1 MRRMDLPSGTVTFL
15 FTDVEGS
22 TRLLDELGEAAYAGA
37 LSDHRRVV
45 RAACHRHGGVEVD
58 TQGDA
63 FLVAF
68 PTAPGA
74 LTAASELQE
83 ALADGKVQLRVGIHT
98 GTPLVTAEGYVGVD
112 LHRAARIAAA
122 GHGGQVLVSSS
133 SASLLARRPL
143 VDLGDHRLKDLAAA
157 ERIYQLG
164 EREFPPLK
172 SLYRTN
178 LPVPATPFLGRE
190 DEIAS
195 VVALLGDST
204 IRLLTLT
211 GPGGTGKTRLA
222 LQAAAEASDGFP
234 DGIFWVALASVR
246 DPGLVPGAVGAA
258 VGLREHAGRDEDDAL
273 ADLAGTNG
281 MLVLDN
287 AEHLLPEIALTIA
300 RLRDL
305 DGPTVLVTSRERLRL
320 QGEHAWPV
328 PPLTARDGVELFV
341 ARASAVDPAFRAM
354 GTVDELCSRLDE
366 LPLAI
371 ELAAARTGVYSVEQ
385 LLERIGR
392 RLDMLKG
399 VRDADPRQRTLRAT
413 IEWSHDLLDAEEQRA
428 LAALSVFVGGWTLE
442 AAEEVCDADAD
453 LLESLIDKSLLR
465 RRDASQRPRYWM
477 LETIREFAAERLEAS
492 NDAQDV
498 RRRQTAWAVALA
510 DELWGMRR
518 DERQADAFVRFEE
531 EQGNLRAAGD
541 YVVTARD
548 GDEALRIVRA
558 SGFFYACVG
567 RATHAAAELERAL
580 DLGVDVD
587 PELRIETLRVLVFV
601 CIRLGRRDRA
611 VPRAEEAVALARKLG
626 NDEVLGG
633 ALAHLGMA
641 QKGLDPSAARRA
653 YEHAIDILRPH
664 GATPELSSAVH
675 NYADMLMLEHQHE
688 AAETLFREALEMDL
702 AGASPWG
709 PWGLALVHLNL
720 AGVAWFLGRP
730 DDAFAHASEGT
741 AGMRRLGDPT
751 GLAAGLFIAAAVA
764 ATRGDAHRAGVLLGV
779 VDRVYE
785 EAGEPQE
792 LTELTLREAIF
803 DRASTEERNELLE
816 GMKAEPAPTLDD
828 AVAATFPDL

>member
-258 VGLREHAGRDEDDAL
+258 VGLREHER
-273 ADLAGTNG
+273 
-281 MLVLDN
+281 
-287 AEHLLPEIALTIA
+287 HA
-300 RLRDL
+300 R
-305 DGPTVLVTSRERLRL
+305 
-320 QGEHAWPV
+320 
-328 PPLTARDGVELFV
+328 
-341 ARASAVDPAFRAM
+341 
-354 GTVDELCSRLDE
+354 
-366 LPLAI
+366 
-371 ELAAARTGVYSVEQ
+371 
-385 LLERIGR
+385 
-392 RLDMLKG
+392 
-399 VRDADPRQRTLRAT
+399 PRQRGT
-413 IEWSHDLLDAEEQRA
+413 
-428 LAALSVFVGGWTLE
+428 LAA
-442 AAEEVCDADAD
+442 
-453 LLESLIDKSLLR
+453 
-465 RRDASQRPRYWM
+465 
-477 LETIREFAAERLEAS
+477 
-492 NDAQDV
+492 
-498 RRRQTAWAVALA
+498 
-510 DELWGMRR
+510 
-518 DERQADAFVRFEE
+518 
-531 EQGNLRAAGD
+531 
-541 YVVTARD
+541 
-548 GDEALRIVRA
+548 
-558 SGFFYACVG
+558 
-567 RATHAAAELERAL
+567 
-580 DLGVDVD
+580 
-587 PELRIETLRVLVFV
+587 
-601 CIRLGRRDRA
+601 
-611 VPRAEEAVALARKLG
+611 
-626 NDEVLGG
+626 
-633 ALAHLGMA
+633 
-641 QKGLDPSAARRA
+641 
-653 YEHAIDILRPH
+653 
-664 GATPELSSAVH
+664 
-675 NYADMLMLEHQHE
+675 
-688 AAETLFREALEMDL
+688 
-702 AGASPWG
+702 
-709 PWGLALVHLNL
+709 
-720 AGVAWFLGRP
+720 
-730 DDAFAHASEGT
+730 
-741 AGMRRLGDPT
+741 
-751 GLAAGLFIAAAVA
+751 
-764 ATRGDAHRAGVLLGV
+764 
-779 VDRVYE
+779 
-785 EAGEPQE
+785 
-792 LTELTLREAIF
+792 
-803 DRASTEERNELLE
+803 
-816 GMKAEPAPTLDD
+816 
-828 AVAATFPDL
+828 